1 MALFSEDYIAAL
13 EPAESAFGVP
23 EKRTDYFDVMVDARG
38 RLGIRVS
45 RKLKVWFLE
54 YEQGGKFLR
63 MTLGQYPKT
72 SLKQARTLAA
82 ARLSEIS

>member
-1 MALFSEDYIAAL
+1 MALFTDDYIETL
-13 EPAESAFGVP
+13 EPAQLAFGVP
-23 EKRTDYFDVMVDARG
+23 EKHTDYFDMMLDAKG

-45 RKLKVWFLE
+45 KTQKVWFLE

-72 SLKQARTLAA
+72 GLKQARTLAA
-82 ARLSEIS
+82 ARLSEIN